1 AGYGDLDALEEPS
14 VARGRIAPAVDAVVD
29 ATRRGRITEHSEPG
43 VRVGLSPDA
52 HGLAGGRR
60 RVAHDGARLAPEDRD
75 VERVV
80 PEPRLSRIRVLEVEP
95 ARADPGFELMVV
107 V

>member
-80 PEPRLSRIRVLEVEP
+80 PEPRPDRKSGLEGEP
-95 ARADPGFELMVV
+95 AWGEPRFALMGE
-107 V
+107 